1 VAGGRAERVTDLYF
15 LDSTGEGDP
24 SEEGLIRYV
33 SNDLVGYING
43 TVVSLTTG
51 TGLSPGAHKTLR
63 QLIHFIDDGPAG
75 GFASGAYKETAYSG
89 AFVIAEVWWESSG
102 KLKKIVSL
110 DITYTGINPTTEEW
124 KMYDTDGST
133 VLVTVTDTIVY
144 SGVFEQNRTRA
155 IA

>member
-51 TGLSPGAHKTLR
+51 TGLSPGTHEVLDTLVHN
-63 QLIHFIDDGPAG
+63 LAEDGYEEVTRSG
-75 GFASGAYKETAYSG
+75 GQVTD
-89 AFVIAEVWWESSG
+89 VVVWTDSG
-102 KLKKIVSL
+102 KTIKIRELNLTRVSGQISVIVIKQY
-110 DITYTGINPTTEEW
+110 DETGTIITGQTLTG
-124 KMYDTDGST
+124 T
-133 VLVTVTDTIVY
+133 V
-144 SGVFEQNRTRA
+144 SRTGGN
-155 IA
+155 IDSITWVES

>member
-24 SEEGLIRYV
+24 SEEGLVRYV
-33 SNDLVGYING
+33 SGDLVGYIDG
-43 TVVSLTTG
+43 VVVSLTTG
-51 TGLSPGAHKTLR
+51 SGLSPGAHKTLR

-89 AFVIAEVWWESSG
+89 AFVTAEVWWESSS

-110 DITYTGINPTTEEW
+110 DITYTGVVPTTEVW
-124 KMYDTDGST
+124 KVYDTDGST
-133 VLVTVTDTIVY
+133 VLTTVTDTVVY
-144 SGVFEQNRTRA
+144 SGIFEQSRTRV